1 TTVGLASKNA
11 ILIVEFAKA
20 RVESGQE
27 FVAAA
32 MHAARLRLRPILMT
46 SLAFGLGVLPLAIS
60 SGAGSASQHAVGTAV
75 VGGMVASTILAIF
88 FVPLFF
94 VLVERV
100 ATRGKKDAAPVTAEP
115 EPSGVVPAS
124 NAALPA
130 GER

>member
-1 TTVGLASKNA
+1 
-11 ILIVEFAKA
+11 
-20 RVESGQE
+20 
-27 FVAAA
+27 
-32 MHAARLRLRPILMT
+32 
-46 SLAFGLGVLPLAIS
+46 VLPLAIS

-130 GER
+130 GDR